1 MKALENPFSKL
12 KDTIKI
18 GKMPRIQQELTACL
32 QCGYCISVCEAHG
45 QTPWESVTPR
55 GKIYYLKQLS
65 GASIVDDLLGRE
77 VELSPYFVD
86 AMYKCTGCGNCEA
99 VCHASIPLVEFWE
112 TMRKWIVDEG
122 AGPMAAHKAMANKVG
137 EVHNPY
143 GEPPSK
149 RGDWWPEEVERSP
162 TPDVIFFAGCTG
174 AYRQQGLPQTGVRVL
189 ARAGVKINMLGT
201 EEWCCSSPLLRTGT
215 HRYSLECAEQVV
227 EKSDGMG
234 AKDMVMT
241 CSGCYKT
248 VSTDFGKFYAKTG
261 QNVYHFSQ
269 YVERL
274 IAEKKL
280 PLNNEFKAKVT
291 YHDPCHMGR
300 HMGVFDAPRNV
311 LKKIKGIELVEMTRS
326 RENSRCCGAGGGYK
340 SQYNDMA
347 VNIAAE
353 RIRDAEETGAEIL
366 VTCCPFCVVNL
377 TQGAKQIN
385 SKIKIMDLSEVLLK
399 VTAPAE
405 KPAEEKK
412 EPPKERLPGTP
423 TDAELAEKARLA
435 AAEKEKAAAE
445 AARQAAL
452 EKERAEAEKAR
463 LAALEKERA
472 AAAEAEREARLAAAE
487 KERAAAAEADR
498 LARQAAIDRE
508 VASRQAA
515 AEKEKAAAAERAAK
529 QAADKEKDA
538 AEEDRAARL
547 AAIEREMAA
556 RLAAEQAAAQAVLS
570 EKERL
575 AKLEAESAEET
586 ITEEPEEEEGEEFG
600 EDVWTDNS
608 PEALVRRASWNK
620 GLRCRKDYGPHKIPV
635 AFVRPKVA
643 VYILQRGSVDAE
655 SKQELEDE
663 GWIVLSFLESDIID
677 GEDQAIV
684 IKAAVKENLKAH
696 GKKKRR

>member
-1 MKALENPFSKL
+1 M

-55 GKIYYLKQLS
+55 GKIFYLKQLNN
-65 GASIVDDLLGRE
+65 ASIVDNLLGRE

-122 AGPMAAHKAMANKVG
+122 AGPMPAHKTMAQKVG

-149 RGDWWPEEVERSP
+149 RGDWWPAEVERSP

-215 HRYSLECAEQVV
+215 HLYSLECAEQVV

-248 VSTDFGKFYAKTG
+248 VSSDFGKFYAKTG

-311 LKKIKGIELVEMTRS
+311 LKKIKGIELVEMTRT
-326 RENSRCCGAGGGYK
+326 RESSRCCGAGGGYK
-340 SQYNDMA
+340 SQYNDFA

-385 SKIKIMDLSEVLLK
+385 SKIKIMDLSEILLK
-399 VTAPAE
+399 VTAPVE

-412 EPPKERLPGTP
+412 PEPPKERLQSTP
-423 TDAELAEKARLA
+423 SDAEIAEKARLA
-435 AAEKEKAAAE
+435 AAEKE
-445 AARQAAL
+445 
-452 EKERAEAEKAR
+452 
-463 LAALEKERA
+463 
-472 AAAEAEREARLAAAE
+472 RLAAAE
-487 KERAAAAEADR
+487 
-498 LARQAAIDRE
+498 
-508 VASRQAA
+508 
-515 AEKEKAAAAERAAK
+515 
-529 QAADKEKDA
+529 
-538 AEEDRAARL
+538 
-547 AAIEREMAA
+547 
-556 RLAAEQAAAQAVLS
+556 
-570 EKERL
+570 
-575 AKLEAESAEET
+575 
-586 ITEEPEEEEGEEFG
+586 
-600 EDVWTDNS
+600 
-608 PEALVRRASWNK
+608 
-620 GLRCRKDYGPHKIPV
+620 
-635 AFVRPKVA
+635 
-643 VYILQRGSVDAE
+643 
-655 SKQELEDE
+655 
-663 GWIVLSFLESDIID
+663 
-677 GEDQAIV
+677 
-684 IKAAVKENLKAH
+684 
-696 GKKKRR
+696 